1 MSDTN
6 GAKGRLAARR
16 KEKGLTQA
24 ELAQRVGIAQRTVAA
39 YEGGERR
46 PSVKVAKRIGAE
58 LDISWTDFFKEEG
71 GAQG

>member
-1 MSDTN
+1 MNATN
-6 GAKGRLAARR
+6 CVKSALAARR

-46 PSVKVAKRIGAE
+46 PSVDVAKRLARE
-58 LDISWTDFFKEEG
+58 LGMNWTDFYDDGEAET
-71 GAQG
+71 

>member
-1 MSDTN
+1 MTDTN

-39 YEGGERR
+39 YESGERR
-46 PSVKVAKRIGAE
+46 PSVEVAKKIAQE
-58 LDISWTDFFKEEG
+58 LGIRWTDFYEEG
-71 GAQG
+71 EA

>member
-1 MSDTN
+1 MNDTN

-39 YEGGERR
+39 YESGERR
-46 PSVKVAKRIGAE
+46 PSVKVAKKIGE
-58 LDISWTDFFKEEG
+58 VLGIFWTVFYEEDG
-71 GAQG
+71 RD

>member
-1 MSDTN
+1 MTDTN

-39 YEGGERR
+39 YESGERR
-46 PSVKVAKRIGAE
+46 PSVEVAKKIAQE
-58 LDISWTDFFKEEG
+58 LGIRWTDFYEEG
-71 GAQG
+71 EV

>member
-1 MSDTN
+1 MNDTN

-39 YEGGERR
+39 YENGERR
-46 PSVKVAKRIGAE
+46 PVKVAKKIGE
-58 LDISWTDFFKEEG
+58 VLGIFWTVFYEEEG
-71 GAQG
+71 RD